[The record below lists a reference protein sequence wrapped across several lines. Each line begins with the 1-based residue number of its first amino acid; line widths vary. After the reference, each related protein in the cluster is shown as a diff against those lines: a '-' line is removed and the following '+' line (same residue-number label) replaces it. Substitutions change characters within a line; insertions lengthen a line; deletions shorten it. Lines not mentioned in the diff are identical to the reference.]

1 MLAVPGDLVRGL
13 GVEHEAERP
22 LALPHAARDVVPA
35 AELVRDA
42 LTWPRTKDSG
52 RNETKE

>member
-42 LTWPRTKDSG
+42 LTWPRTEDSG